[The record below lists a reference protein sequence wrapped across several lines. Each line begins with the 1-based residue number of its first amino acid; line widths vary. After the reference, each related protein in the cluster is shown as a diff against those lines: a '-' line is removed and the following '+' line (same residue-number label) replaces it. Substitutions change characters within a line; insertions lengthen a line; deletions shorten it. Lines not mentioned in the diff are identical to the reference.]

1 MYIFIRE
8 CTCWCTLCIRVHYVY
23 ILIYQTVRG
32 GGEMMT
38 RSPVMV
44 TLCEGPEHIAVFKDS
59 SLVYKLTVEEDVSI
73 LYLEIHVHRRYS
85 HKFTPTHECSAN
97 LV

>member
-1 MYIFIRE
+1 MLVY
-8 CTCWCTLCIRVHYVY
+8 TLCIRVHYVY
-23 ILIYQTVRG
+23 ILIYQTFRG

-73 LYLEIHVHRRYS
+73 LYLEIHRRYS
-85 HKFTPTHECSAN
+85 HKFTLTRECSAN